1 MRHLLLAL
9 LALFIIAPLFA
20 GDELPPVVYVPYEQT
35 PTIDPKKQAVFLP
48 YERFMALWEA
58 AKPKPDQP
66 VKPPVG
72 ATFGDYVLTGVVK
85 GDLADLTMTGT
96 VTGLDTGW
104 AQVVLPA
111 TLGLSGFT
119 PADDRLVLERTD
131 KALVLHVRGTG
142 QHKFTSTV
150 AAPVTGD
157 AAGRRSLSL
166 SLPAA
171 GAGRLDLLVPQADAA
186 LTLTPAVAATTTP
199 AKDGTRLLAVLGGT
213 AQVQIS
219 WQPPAEVATGEALIL
234 SDGEIRLTV
243 GERSLRYDL
252 ALDLTILRRPVER
265 LELILASPA
274 QVLAVEGKDVR
285 TWERKGTASGD
296 AVLFVSF
303 HQPVSG
309 SRSLRVSM
317 EVPIAALQP
326 GATQQVIVHW
336 PSLLGTARQTGR
348 IALVQSEGLLAS
360 FQSTIGLNQIDPS
373 ETSLKDSAV
382 AAYRF
387 HATPQGTPMLV
398 TRLASDLRAGIHQ
411 LVRLGREE
419 DLIAV
424 VLDLDVR
431 KAGIFALALDVPA
444 TWELVDTSGLPL
456 DDARLAAANGATRQ
470 LDLALR
476 GRLLGAGQ
484 LTVRFKAPPSIPRE
498 ANAAAIATTTTV
510 TVAKLVDVRQVRGT
524 LAVATPSSWS
534 LTSSARTGL
543 TSTEVEAL
551 RRDGLLANL
560 ARELKEDE
568 DLPLGFTFLGAD
580 ASTVL
585 AITPRAREL
594 NLRHEELV
602 SVAEGHLRRL
612 VTLRGEVRYSAAPSL
627 RISAPTTLDSK
638 LVFKGATLA
647 EQTVV
652 SRADGRSTWELR
664 FQAPITGAFTIT
676 VEDQRDIP
684 ALTAGTPL
692 PLKLEPLTVLDATRV
707 SHICAVA
714 REGSVEVS
722 AVAAGLE
729 SVAPADL
736 PAGLRT
742 QGVIAGFQ
750 GAASVA
756 VDLTLVRHDL
766 VTLAD
771 GAVVAAHY
779 LAVMSEERLLRVQG
793 ELLLSTR
800 GRPYLELRLPAGAE
814 LLEVAIDRRQGRPS
828 RRADGS
834 VVIALGD
841 GAGLRSQVVAFVYEQ
856 RFNDGQLGSW
866 GSLALELPRLNDKR
880 ASTSSG
886 VAAKPAT
893 NEVTVR
899 PLPVGPVSFDL
910 FLPDHLIPWGWRGD
924 VTPARETIPLW
935 GEVLARLQDTPAM
948 HYGDLDEIAL
958 RSDGLTV
965 PVTLTGRRHHLSRLG
980 DGGGMDVR
988 FVATGLLNLLALFAL
1003 LLGALAV
1010 WFARRRNDVIAGLAI
1025 TAAVLVAAIAA
1036 PWATVMSGFAVG
1048 VFAVL
1053 TIILLRNVVAAL
1065 RARRVAAV
1073 PLQVVTPDPWLE
1085 QPKPLPLAPLMPAT
1099 PAAPPGDS
1107 KLVDEKPTEEKPM
1120 DEKPQDPRP

>member
-1 MRHLLLAL
+1 MRLLLLAL
-9 LALFIIAPLFA
+9 FVLPLFALAPLFA
-20 GDELPPVVYVPYEQT
+20 GDELPPVVYVPYDQT
-35 PTIDPKKQAVFLP
+35 PTIDPKKQAVFMP

-72 ATFGDYVLTGVVK
+72 ATFGDYVLTGAVK
-85 GDLADLTMTGT
+85 GDLAEFTMTGT

-119 PADDRLVLERTD
+119 PGDDRLVLERTD

-142 QHKFTSTV
+142 LHKFTATV

-213 AQVQIS
+213 AQVQIG
-219 WQPPAEVATGEALIL
+219 WQPPAAVATGEALIL

-252 ALDLTILRRPVER
+252 ALDLTILRRP
-265 LELILASPA
+265 LENVRIALPADA
-274 QVLAVEGKDVR
+274 QVLAVDGKDVR
-285 TWERKGTASGD
+285 TWERTAMGD
-296 AVLFVSF
+296 AQVLTVSF

-309 SRSLRVSM
+309 SYALVVRM
-317 EVPIAALQP
+317 ERAIDALTP
-326 GATQQVIVHW
+326 GASRTLPVAW
-336 PSLLGTARQTGR
+336 PSVVGAARATGR
-348 IALVQSEGLLAS
+348 IAVVQGEGLVAAMES
-360 FQSTIGLNQIDPS
+360 ATGLSQVDPG
-373 ETSLKDSAV
+373 ETQTGAAAV

-387 HATPQGTPMLV
+387 HAAPPESRLLV

-444 TWELVDTSGLPL
+444 TWELVDTGGLPL
-456 DDARLAAANGATRQ
+456 DDARLAAATGATRR

-498 ANAAAIATTTTV
+498 AKAAAVATTTTV

-543 TSTEVEAL
+543 TSTEVEVL

-585 AITPRAREL
+585 AIAPRAREL
-594 NLRHEELV
+594 NIRHEELV

-627 RISAPTTLDSK
+627 RLSAPTELDTK
-638 LVFKGATLA
+638 LVFKGSALA

-652 SRADGRSTWELR
+652 SRADGRSIWELR

-676 VEDQRDIP
+676 VEDQSEVK

-692 PLKLEPLTVLDATRV
+692 PLKLQPLTVLDATRV

-714 REGSVEVS
+714 REGTVEVS
-722 AVAAGLE
+722 ATAVGLE
-729 SVAPADL
+729 TVAPADL

-742 QGVIAGFQ
+742 QGVVAGFQ

-771 GAVVAAHY
+771 GAVTAARY

-834 VVIALGD
+834 VVIPLGD

-856 RFNDGQLGSW
+856 RFSEGQLGAW
-866 GSLALELPRLNDKR
+866 GSLALELPRLNDK
-880 ASTSSG
+880 
-886 VAAKPAT
+886 AAADAVKAA
-893 NEVTVR
+893 VTKDPGAR

-910 FLPDHLIPWGWRGD
+910 FLPVNLIPWGWRGD
-924 VTPARETIPLW
+924 VAPTFEAEPLW
-935 GEVLARLQDTPAM
+935 GGVLARLQEQEQAQGREDVQ
-948 HYGDLDEIAL
+948 L

-965 PVTLTGRRHHLSRLG
+965 PVALTGRRHHLARLG
-980 DGGGMDVR
+980 DGGELRVG
-988 FVATGLLNLLALFAL
+988 FVSQGVLHLLALFAL
-1003 LLGALAV
+1003 VLGGLSV
-1010 WFARRRNDVIAGLAI
+1010 WFARRRNEVVAGLAL
-1025 TAAVLVAAIAA
+1025 TAAVLAAAIAQ
-1036 PWATVMSGFAVG
+1036 PWLVVMGGFAVG
-1048 VFAVL
+1048 VFAQL
-1053 TIILLRNVVAAL
+1053 TILLTRNAVVAY
-1065 RARRVAAV
+1065 RVARPAAV
-1073 PLQVVTPDPWLE
+1073 PQVVTPDPWLE
-1085 QPKPLPLAPLMPAT
+1085 QPKPLPIPVKVPASPEPPVTEPQT
-1099 PAAPPGDS
+1099 PPANDA
-1107 KLVDEKPTEEKPM
+1107 KAT

>member
-9 LALFIIAPLFA
+9 FVIAPLVS
-20 GDELPPVVYVPYEQT
+20 GEELPPVVYVPYDQT
-35 PTIDPKKQAVFLP
+35 PTIDPKKQAVFMP

-72 ATFGDYVLTGVVK
+72 ATFGDYVLTGAVK
-85 GDLADLTMTGT
+85 GDLAELTMTGT

-131 KALVLHVRGTG
+131 KSLVLHVRGIG
-142 QHKFTSTV
+142 LHKFTATV

-213 AQVQIS
+213 TQVQIG
-219 WQPPAEVATGEALIL
+219 WQPPAAVATGEALIL

-252 ALDLTILRRPVER
+252 ALDLTILRRP
-265 LELILASPA
+265 LENVRIALPADA
-274 QVLAVEGKDVR
+274 QVLAVDGKDVR
-285 TWERKGTASGD
+285 TWERTAMGD
-296 AVLFVSF
+296 AQVLTVSF

-309 SRSLRVSM
+309 SYALVVRM
-317 EVPIAALQP
+317 ERAIDALTP
-326 GATQQVIVHW
+326 GASRTLPVAW
-336 PSLLGTARQTGR
+336 PSVVGAARATGR
-348 IALVQSEGLLAS
+348 IAVVQGEGLVAAMES
-360 FQSTIGLNQIDPS
+360 ATGLSQVDPA
-373 ETSLKDSAV
+373 ETHTGIAAV

-387 HATPQGTPMLV
+387 HAAPPESRLLV

-444 TWELVDTSGLPL
+444 TWELVDTGGLPL
-456 DDARLAAANGATRQ
+456 DDARMAAATGATRR

-498 ANAAAIATTTTV
+498 AKAAAVATTTTV

-543 TSTEVEAL
+543 TSTEVEVL

-585 AITPRAREL
+585 AIAPRAREL
-594 NLRHEELV
+594 NIRHEELV

-612 VTLRGEVRYSAAPSL
+612 LTLRGEVRYSAAPSL
-627 RISAPTTLDSK
+627 RLSAPTELDTK
-638 LVFKGATLA
+638 LVFKGSALA

-652 SRADGRSTWELR
+652 SRADGRSIWELR

-676 VEDQRDIP
+676 VEDQSEVK

-692 PLKLEPLTVLDATRV
+692 PIKLQPFTVLDATRV

-714 REGSVEVS
+714 REGTVEVS
-722 AVAAGLE
+722 ATAAGLE
-729 SVAPADL
+729 TVAPADL

-742 QGVIAGFQ
+742 QGVVAGFQ

-756 VDLTLVRHDL
+756 VDLMLVRHDL

-771 GAVVAAHY
+771 GAVTAARY

-834 VVIALGD
+834 VVIPLGD

-856 RFNDGQLGSW
+856 RFSEGQLGSW
-866 GSLALELPRLNDKR
+866 GSLALELPRLNDPVHFLSDNPDVKLKL
-880 ASTSSG
+880 
-886 VAAKPAT
+886 AARTEPLA
-893 NEVTVR
+893 R
-899 PLPVGPVSFDL
+899 ILPVGPVSFDL
-910 FLPDHLIPWGWRGD
+910 FLPANLVPWGWRGD
-924 VTPARETIPLW
+924 VAPTFEAEPLW
-935 GEVLARLQDTPAM
+935 GGVLARLNEQEQAQGHEDVQ
-948 HYGDLDEIAL
+948 L
-958 RSDGLTV
+958 RNDGLTV
-965 PVTLTGRRHHLSRLG
+965 PVALTGRRHHLARLG
-980 DGGGMDVR
+980 DGGELRVG
-988 FVATGLLNLLALFAL
+988 FVSQGVLNLLALFAL
-1003 LLGALAV
+1003 VLGGLAV
-1010 WFARRRNDVIAGLAI
+1010 WFARRRNEVVAGLAL
-1025 TAAVLVAAIAA
+1025 TAAVLAAAIAQ
-1036 PWATVMSGFAVG
+1036 PWLVVMGGFAVG
-1048 VFAVL
+1048 VFAQL
-1053 TIILLRNVVAAL
+1053 TILLTRNAVGAYRVA
-1065 RARRVAAV
+1065 RPAAV
-1073 PLQVVTPDPWLE
+1073 PQVVTPDPWLE
-1085 QPKPLPLAPLMPAT
+1085 QPKPLPIPAMVPASPEPPVTETQT
-1099 PAAPPGDS
+1099 PPANDA
-1107 KLVDEKPTEEKPM
+1107 KAT